1 MQLQRVTALAL
12 CGPYSCRG
20 DRRAVHVGRVP
31 VQGAEEEGV
40 VQERMRDETAESP
53 SPPNRYSRYAVAAL
67 WVVEYTLLWQYA
79 ESAAGRAH
87 LL

>member
-40 VQERMRDETAESP
+40 VQERMRDYTAESTE
-53 SPPNRYSRYAVAAL
+53 SVLEVYCGRTVVGRVHVTVAVC
-67 WVVEYTLLWQYA
+67 
-79 ESAAGRAH
+79 
-87 LL
+87 